1 LTLKKFKK
9 MTIELLNFVGGMI
22 LSGFIGL
29 IVFLFSVNKKIKLLQ
44 EKQQEIDDIKE
55 QITYSHSNYDRDREL
70 VDRRILELDDYFS
83 RELHTSKEHINRRID
98 DVEMNFNRDLDSR
111 LDKLENRL
119 VNRFGVNTID
129 E

>member
-1 LTLKKFKK
+1 

-29 IVFLFSVNKKIKLLQ
+29 IVILVSVNKKIKLLQ

>member
-1 LTLKKFKK
+1 

-29 IVFLFSVNKKIKLLQ
+29 IVFLVSVNKKIKLLR
-44 EKQQEIDDIKE
+44 EKQQEIDDIRE
-55 QITYSHSNYDRDREL
+55 QMSYDHSNYARDLEMI
-70 VDRRILELDDYFS
+70 DRRISEIVDDLS
-83 RELHTSKEHINRRID
+83 REFNSSKDQLHRRID
-98 DVEMNFNRDLDSR
+98 DVETNFNRDLDSR

-119 VNRFGVNTID
+119 INRYGSIIMG

>member
-1 LTLKKFKK
+1 

-29 IVFLFSVNKKIKLLQ
+29 IVFLVSVNKKIKLLQ
-44 EKQQEIDDIKE
+44 EKQQEIDGIRE
-55 QITYSHSNYDRDREL
+55 QMSYDHSNYARDREMM
-70 VDRRILELDDYFS
+70 DRRVSEVVDDLS
-83 RELHTSKEHINRRID
+83 RELDLSKDHLHRRID
-98 DVEMNFNRDLDSR
+98 EVEMNFNRDLDSR

-119 VNRFGVNTID
+119 TNRYGSIIMG

>member
-1 LTLKKFKK
+1 

-29 IVFLFSVNKKIKLLQ
+29 IVFLVSVNKKIKLLQ
-44 EKQQEIDDIKE
+44 EKQQEIDDIRE
-55 QITYSHSNYDRDREL
+55 QMSYDHSNYARDREMM
-70 VDRRILELDDYFS
+70 DRRVSEVVDDLS
-83 RELHTSKEHINRRID
+83 R
-98 DVEMNFNRDLDSR
+98 EMNFNRDLDSR

-119 VNRFGVNTID
+119 TNRYGSIIMG

>member
-1 LTLKKFKK
+1 

-55 QITYSHSNYDRDREL
+55 QISNNHSNYDRDREL

-83 RELHTSKEHINRRID
+83 RKLHTSKEHINRRID

-119 VNRFGVNTID
+119 VNRFGVNTAD